1 MIDLREIRN
10 RAGSLGVD
18 ERSVRNDYVLNHVLA
33 VVAERS
39 KRLMFRGGTALAR
52 AYWPDYRLSEDL
64 DFISGEGFEVG
75 PLFKIVTDLASKRT
89 GIELSFDPG
98 RSVDGWMRSFVLFDE
113 GKLQIDV
120 NTHERAYL
128 PPRALRL
135 SLPYRDLGD
144 RERNIEVVDLAEILG
159 NKWHMLE
166 EPGRKEPRDL
176 FDIWAGLQR
185 RVPFAEIARGHEA
198 KYGYLPTVQPLKQ
211 AVDLSRLWEE
221 RLGHQLADLPA
232 FEDVHADVASAFQA
246 WRMEL

>member
-10 RAGSLGVD
+10 RAGILGID

-33 VVAERS
+33 AVAERS
-39 KRLMFRGGTALAR
+39 KRLIFRGGTALAR

-75 PLFKIVTDLASKRT
+75 PLFKIVIDLASTRT
-89 GIELSFDPG
+89 GIELGFDPG
-98 RSVDGWMRSFVLFDE
+98 KSVDGWMRSFVFWNE
-113 GKLQIDV
+113 QKLQIDV
-120 NTHERAYL
+120 NMHERAYL
-128 PPRALRL
+128 PARALRL

-166 EPGRKEPRDL
+166 EPDRKEPRDL

-185 RVPFAEIARGHEA
+185 SVSFDEIARGHEA
-198 KYGYLPTVQPLKQ
+198 KYGYLPTVHPLKQ
-211 AVDLSRLWEE
+211 ALDLSRLWEE

-232 FEDVHADVASAFQA
+232 FEDVHADVASAFRLWDA
-246 WRMEL
+246 GR